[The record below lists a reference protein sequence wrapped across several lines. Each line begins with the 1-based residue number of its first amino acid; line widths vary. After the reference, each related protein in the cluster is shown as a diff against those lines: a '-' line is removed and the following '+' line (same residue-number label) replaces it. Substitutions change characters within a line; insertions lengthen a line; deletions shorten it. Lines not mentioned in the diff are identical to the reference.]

1 MSGFGDL
8 NALSELLQTT
18 SEDVQQDTTAAQH
31 AAHFGGG
38 AAPTTVVAKQ
48 PKKEEPKKDEGE
60 IWDVDEVPDEEGLK
74 LQQPQGGDVKDGR
87 AVCKH
92 EIYFKQSVDSSDV
105 YLGLSDKTP
114 GSTDCTHIVVK
125 GESDRRVRNKAHRDS
140 AQTSSALAI
149 ASFSASVKVGVY
161 ILRILTWGFC
171 FLVASLPRS
180 R

>member
-125 GESDRRVRNKAHRDS
+125 GESASRQCPNKLRV
-140 AQTSSALAI
+140 
-149 ASFSASVKVGVY
+149 F
-161 ILRILTWGFC
+161 TWGFC